1 MQRLTLVLVCATLVS
16 ACAHEAAASDPKPIV
31 LDATYEHDRF
41 GIMPGEIVRQ
51 FRAYT
56 VSFDSPDDD
65 DGDGTSDNWA
75 IPTWVQYEIKE
86 FEGDLGSAPARPD
99 WFTDDN
105 LHSLGIAG
113 NNDSYHFSNVWRA
126 ANPDSPMLGYD
137 RGHMCRKY
145 HAFRLGDDADWNTHT
160 VLNACP
166 QKSDL
171 NQGIWLD
178 LENKCSAWADEFSA
192 VWVMCGPIV
201 SNNTPSLWIGQ
212 DGEIPVVAP
221 DAFYKIVVKDAED
234 GGLDILAFVYPQE
247 GENYRVSG
255 GAEYDHTP
263 HLVSVQ
269 MIEALT
275 GLDFFSNLPATEQAQ
290 IESVIH
296 TELWEE

>member
-1 MQRLTLVLVCATLVS
+1 
-16 ACAHEAAASDPKPIV
+16 
-31 LDATYEHDRF
+31 
-41 GIMPGEIVRQ
+41 
-51 FRAYT
+51 
-56 VSFDSPDDD
+56 
-65 DGDGTSDNWA
+65 
-75 IPTWVQYEIKE
+75 
-86 FEGDLGSAPARPD
+86 
-99 WFTDDN
+99 
-105 LHSLGIAG
+105 
-113 NNDSYHFSNVWRA
+113 
-126 ANPDSPMLGYD
+126 MLGYD

-178 LENKCSAWADEFSA
+178 LENKCSAWADEYSA

-201 SNNTPSLWIGQ
+201 YNNTPSLWIGQ

-221 DAFYKIVVKDAED
+221 DAFYKIVAKDAED
-234 GGLDILAFVYPQE
+234 GGLNILAFVYPQE

>member
-1 MQRLTLVLVCATLVS
+1 MQRLTFVLVCATLVS
-16 ACAHEAAASDPKPIV
+16 ARIYEAAASDPKTIV

-41 GIMPGEIVRQ
+41 GILPAEIVRQ

-56 VSFDSPDDD
+56 VSLDSPDDD
-65 DGDGTSDNWA
+65 DGDGISDKWA

-86 FEGDLGSAPARPD
+86 FDGDLGTAPSRPD
-99 WFTDDN
+99 WFTDDH

-113 NNDSYHFSNVWRA
+113 SNDSYHFSNVWRA
-126 ANPDSPMLGYD
+126 ANRDSPMLGYD

-178 LENKCSAWADEFSA
+178 LEDRCSAWADEYSA

-201 SNNTPSLWIGQ
+201 YNNTPSLWIGQ
-212 DGEIPVVAP
+212 YGEIPVVAP
-221 DAFYKIVVKDAED
+221 DAFYKIVVKDADD
-234 GGLDILAFVYPQE
+234 GGLDVLAFVYPQE

-275 GLDFFSNLPATEQAQ
+275 GLDFFSNLTATEQAQ

-296 TELWEE
+296 TELWDE